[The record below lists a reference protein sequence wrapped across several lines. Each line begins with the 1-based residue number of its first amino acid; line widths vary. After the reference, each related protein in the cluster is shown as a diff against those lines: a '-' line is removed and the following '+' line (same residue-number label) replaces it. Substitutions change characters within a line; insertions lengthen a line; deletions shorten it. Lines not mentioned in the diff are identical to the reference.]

1 MAVSKAQ
8 MAATK
13 RFEDKNYDKILVR
26 LPKGA
31 KENIQA
37 AATKSGESVN
47 AYIVGAINTR
57 LEADGHTDKTE

>member
-1 MAVSKAQ
+1 MTVSKAQ

-31 KENIQA
+31 KEKIQA
-37 AATKSGESVN
+37 SATKNGESVN
-47 AYIVGAINTR
+47 AYIVGAINNR
-57 LEADGHTDKTE
+57 LEADENTETE